1 MCVLNGKDKVVDSNE
16 MELIASISRIMDND
30 VHKQKEVPKQRI
42 MHSIIKIYLT

>member
-1 MCVLNGKDKVVDSNE
+1 
-16 MELIASISRIMDND
+16 MDND